1 MNNKALFEVC
11 AFNIQSA
18 IIAEK
23 AGAGR
28 VELCDNPIEGGTTP
42 SYGSLLQTRNKINI
56 PLYPL
61 IRPRAGNYF
70 YDDEEFEII
79 IADIKICKEIGCDGI
94 SIGVQKLNGL
104 IDTERFKKIVDLA
117 YPMGVTCNRVFDACP
132 NPFEA
137 LETIIDSGCERILTS
152 GQMTA
157 AADAPNLLQKLV
169 VQAGNRIIIMPGAG
183 INSNNIAALK
193 LNTGAKEFHG
203 SAKKT
208 MVNPMT
214 YLNILVSDYG
224 NVFFADED
232 EIRKIVHLL

>member
-104 IDTERFKKIVDLA
+104 IDTERFKKIV
-117 YPMGVTCNRVFDACP
+117 G
-132 NPFEA
+132 
-137 LETIIDSGCERILTS
+137 
-152 GQMTA
+152 
-157 AADAPNLLQKLV
+157 
-169 VQAGNRIIIMPGAG
+169 
-183 INSNNIAALK
+183 
-193 LNTGAKEFHG
+193 
-203 SAKKT
+203 
-208 MVNPMT
+208 
-214 YLNILVSDYG
+214 
-224 NVFFADED
+224 
-232 EIRKIVHLL
+232 